1 MRIAMELSNEIGIL
15 IELQISMELVVV
27 MELGN
32 AKEWEF

>member
-1 MRIAMELSNEIGIL
+1 MELSNEIGIL
-15 IELQISMELVVV
+15 IELKISMELVV

>member
-15 IELQISMELVVV
+15 IELQISMELD
-27 MELGN
+27 N

>member
-15 IELQISMELVVV
+15 IELEISMELVVA

-32 AKEWEF
+32 AKE